1 MLTGFAEVLQM
12 SLTRLFVTV
21 YELLL
26 IFSIVSFVKKKKVIG
41 IALIAIMVLGIAV
54 LGYLWMTSPT

>member
-1 MLTGFAEVLQM
+1 M
-12 SLTRLFVTV
+12 SFTRLFVTV

-26 IFSIVSFVKKKKVIG
+26 VFTIVSFVKKKKVIG

-54 LGYLWMTSPT
+54 LGYLWITSPM